1 MSKTSRVVISILHRT
16 VDPLNLKL
24 PNTQKLKGTV
34 AGLWK
39 PLSNSNGPVS
49 GGETKS
55 KFNVKSL
62 GFKLFL
68 LFFSCI
74 VVLVGALGIIS
85 YTISKPIIQNKVADA
100 TEQTILLAADNLEQS
115 LKVYEDITMSMLM
128 DADFM
133 KGIRS
138 INDSTIGA
146 YEQLQAQQNVNT
158 KLSSFFGG
166 KNEIANVSLI
176 NTKTAKNIS
185 TSGSAITSQDVLKSD
200 WFTKIVAKEGA
211 ALWLPTQ
218 SSGYFSAPEPS
229 FAMGRLF
236 RDPATGAKD
245 FVLLVE
251 IKAKILN
258 EALEKL
264 SLAGKFPVVIIEE
277 NSKLVRPGDPAE
289 LGKPF
294 EVALSKEQQELSL
307 ETSVSESINGKLVIY
322 KNMKISGWTVA
333 SAVTISELVEETSKI
348 RNATWIMVLI
358 SILVAMGAGLFIAR
372 MINKP
377 LSNLRNLMQE
387 GERGNLTVRTKVTS
401 NDEIGQVG
409 ISFNQM
415 MDQITRLV
423 QQTNHSASEVLNTSN
438 VLLNVS
444 KQTATS
450 AREIAV
456 ATEEIANGASS
467 LAVEAE
473 KGNTITHEI
482 GQKMK
487 EVVRAN
493 QDMGR
498 AAEEVQQV
506 SERGTVYMTDLI
518 GKTNMTEQM
527 TRSMVEKVDRLK
539 DSTSSIRKILDVLNN
554 MTKQTNILSLNA
566 TIEAARAGAAGKGFM
581 VVADE
586 IRKLAEQSKQSIE
599 VVGQITETIQKEID
613 ETVAVLSD
621 AYPVFK
627 EQISAVKEAELIF
640 KQVRSQ
646 MGGLTEGLSDV
657 SQSVEALENSQLT
670 LTEAMTNVSAVSEES
685 SATSEEVASLS
696 SEQLNVSQGLVKLS
710 ENLESLSM
718 SLQEQLSKFK
728 V

>member
-1 MSKTSRVVISILHRT
+1 MKFQ
-16 VDPLNLKL
+16 L
-24 PNTQKLKGTV
+24 PNLQKLKDIS
-34 AGLWK
+34 AGIWK
-39 PLSNSNGPVS
+39 PLKQGTGSDSA
-49 GGETKS
+49 GGHGGR
-55 KFNVKSL
+55 FNMKSL

-74 VVLVGALGIIS
+74 VVLVLALGIIS
-85 YTISKPIIQNKVADA
+85 YQISKPIIQDKVAEA
-100 TEQTILLAADNLEQS
+100 TEQTILLAADKLEQT
-115 LKVYEDITMSMLM
+115 LKGYEDITMQMLT
-128 DADFM
+128 DSDFM
-133 KGIRS
+133 KNVRS
-138 INDSTIGA
+138 VNDSSIGA
-146 YEQLQAQQNVNT
+146 YDQLQAQQAVST
-158 KLSSFFGG
+158 KMTSFFSG
-166 KNEIANVSLI
+166 KNEISNVSMI
-176 NTKTAKNIS
+176 NTNTGKHIS
-185 TSGSAITSQDVLKSD
+185 IAGSGSANPEEALKSE
-200 WFTKIVAKEGA
+200 WFKKIFDGEGA
-211 ALWLPTQ
+211 AVWLPTRQ
-218 SSGYFSAPEPS
+218 KSYFAGSESS

-236 RDPATGAKD
+236 RDPSTGAKD
-245 FVLLVE
+245 FLLLIE
-251 IKAKILN
+251 IKSKVLN

-264 SLAGKFPVVIIEE
+264 NLAGKFPVVVIDE
-277 NSKLVRPGDPAE
+277 NSNLVRTPVAE
-289 LGKPF
+289 QIGKPF
-294 EVALSKEQQELSL
+294 EVVLSKEDQEASYSEALSD
-307 ETSVSESINGKLVIY
+307 SVKGKLVIY

-333 SAVTISELVEETSKI
+333 TSVTIKELVEETDKI
-348 RNATWIMVLI
+348 WNMTMLMVLL
-358 SILVAMGAGLFIAR
+358 SILVALGAGWFMTR
-372 MINKP
+372 MINVP
-377 LSNLRNLMQE
+377 LRNLRNLMQE
-387 GERGNLTVRTKVTS
+387 GERGNLTVRTEVKS
-401 NDEIGQVG
+401 QDEIGQVG

-415 MDQITRLV
+415 MDQITKLV

-450 AREIAV
+450 AKEIAI

-467 LAVEAE
+467 LALEAE
-473 KGNTITHEI
+473 KGNTITFEI

-493 QDMGR
+493 QEMGL
-498 AAEEVQQV
+498 AASEVEQV
-506 SERGTVYMTDLI
+506 SERGTVYMTELI

-527 TRSMVEKVDRLK
+527 TRNMVEKVDRLK
-539 DSTSSIRKILDVLNN
+539 ESTSSIRKILDVLNN

-599 VVGQITETIQKEID
+599 VVGQITEKIQKEID

-627 EQISAVKEAELIF
+627 EQIASVKEAETIF
-640 KQVRSQ
+640 KQVRGQ
-646 MGGLTEGLSDV
+646 MGDLAERLNGVTE
-657 SQSVEALENSQLT
+657 SVEALEHSQAT

-710 ENLESLSM
+710 ENLEGLSV